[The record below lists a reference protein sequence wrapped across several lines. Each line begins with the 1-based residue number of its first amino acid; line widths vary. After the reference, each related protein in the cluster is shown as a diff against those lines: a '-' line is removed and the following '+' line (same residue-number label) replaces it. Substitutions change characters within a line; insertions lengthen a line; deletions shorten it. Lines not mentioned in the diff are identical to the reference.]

1 MLTVENNNKNEKS
14 IEGKRMVENTSD
26 ASERTRR
33 QLKRFQEYQDVFSKG
48 KLSLA
53 IQFTRMVRDRDFPL
67 RKEDF
72 QTDSKGQVSG
82 IGGGNL
88 KRILKEH
95 GITRQLT
102 SEGGRTSRGSMGL
115 MMAYVEFLNE
125 LSKNERINLP
135 EIEDFWAEEIRHYFN
150 NQPFTLSS
158 DKSKTIRANLDEL
171 FDQAKKR
178 ERENKGTR
186 YLGVMLQHLTGAK
199 LQIILPEGVIE
210 VHGASVAD
218 APTDRAGDFVVNN
231 TIIHCTTMPGDLL
244 MEKCKRNLAAG
255 CKPVIITIY
264 ERVHTAL
271 TMLEDA
277 GLSGRVEVWDIQQ
290 FLSANIHE
298 HSMFVDEN
306 HNNAMAQIIEK
317 YNRIIDEVETD
328 PSLRIAFDIN

>member
-1 MLTVENNNKNEKS
+1 MEDNKKLEMHTEGNKKS
-14 IEGKRMVENTSD
+14 AQRKPEVLWEQM
-26 ASERTRR
+26 
-33 QLKRFQEYQDVFSKG
+33 KRFQIEQGVFTKG

-53 IQFTRMVRDRDFPL
+53 IQFTRMAMDKDFPL
-67 RKEDF
+67 KKENF

-88 KRILKEH
+88 KKILKKH

-115 MMAYVEFLNE
+115 MMAYVEYLNE
-125 LSKNERINLP
+125 LSNENKVDLP
-135 EIEDFWAEEIRHYFN
+135 VIEEFWAEEIRQYFN
-150 NQPFTLSS
+150 NQPFVLSA

-171 FDQAKKR
+171 FEQAKKR

-199 LQIILPEGVIE
+199 LQVVMSDDAVEI
-210 VHGASVAD
+210 HGASVAD
-218 APTDRAGDFVVNN
+218 APTDRAGDFVINN
-231 TIIHCTTMPGDLL
+231 TIIHCTTMPGELL
-244 MEKCKRNLAAG
+244 MEKCRRNLAAG

-271 TMLEDA
+271 TMIEDT
-277 GLSGRVEVWDIQQ
+277 GMSGRVEVWDIQQ
-290 FLSANIHE
+290 FLSSNVHE
-298 HSMFVDEN
+298 YSMFKEEKQNTTV
-306 HNNAMAQIIEK
+306 AQIIEK

-328 PSLRIAFDIN
+328 PSLRIAFDAN